1 MAGVSA
7 GPDAFFSVKPAE
19 LAKPECFAVR
29 RDEIDSLSLSVSI
42 HTPALQTYLRKLRNN
57 PATTNS
63 LRAYVDINPSLDL
76 SELDADTL
84 VSFIPMEAVSED
96 GIGEYNTQNRH
107 FRDVRTGYT
116 RFADD
121 DILWAKITPSMQ
133 NGKSCIATKLTNG
146 VGFGSTEFHVLRV
159 KSSRVSKEF
168 VFEFLSQDTLR
179 NVAIHAFTGSA
190 GQQRVPD
197 AFLENLPFPELSETH
212 QNELVALM
220 DAARAERKAK
230 LAYADALFAGV
241 DDFVLDALGIVPPKD
256 DTSRAFAARLSQMG
270 GEKRLNAEYYHPERT
285 TALSALQATSENLTS
300 SLLMEVV
307 NFEREQLKT
316 PSENYLSLAHVQ
328 GNTGELTDATDTA
341 SGNCLAFQTDD
352 VLFARLRPYL
362 NKVYRAEMNGCCST
376 EFHVLRVKDCKS
388 LLPEYLA
395 AILRSRIALAQTVHM
410 MTGNTHPRLT
420 NYDVATLA
428 IPIPSMDIQNVIATE
443 VKRRRNEARR
453 LRAEAEA
460 GWDAAKA
467 GFEARLLGS
476 TQ

>member
-29 RDEIDSLSLSVSI
+29 REETQQRLDPAFHNTPDMATVISTIHQNTHTIAEFCEFIDSGRPVSQR
-42 HTPALQTYLRKLRNN
+42 LC
-57 PATTNS
+57 
-63 LRAYVDINPSLDL
+63 
-76 SELDADTL
+76 
-84 VSFIPMEAVSED
+84 ED
-96 GIGEYNTQNRH
+96 GIPAYEVGHILSGELNDTDVWVSPKSDRILERHDLLTGRVGGLGAIAEYESEIPASFSDNVLRLRPKEENKSRSAFVAEYLNSSIGNTQLL
-107 FRDVRTGYT
+107 RDSRGSLQKVVTQKSLGS
-116 RFADD
+116 
-121 DILWAKITPSMQ
+121 IIVPSLGELEIKIT
-133 NGKSCIATKLTNG
+133 A
-146 VGFGSTEFHVLRV
+146 
-159 KSSRVSKEF
+159 
-168 VFEFLSQDTLR
+168 
-179 NVAIHAFTGSA
+179 
-190 GQQRVPD
+190 
-197 AFLENLPFPELSETH
+197 NLK
-212 QNELVALM
+212 
-220 DAARAERKAK
+220 AARAERKAK
-230 LAYADALFAGV
+230 LADADALLAGV
-241 DDFVLDALGIVPPKD
+241 DDFVLDALGIVPPTD
-256 DTSRAFAARLSQMG
+256 ETRRSFAVRPSQVG

-285 TALSALQATSENLTS
+285 RALSALQATPENMTS
-300 SLLMEVV
+300 RRLMEVV

-316 PSENYLSLAHVQ
+316 PGENYLSLAHVQ

-376 EFHVLRVKDCKS
+376 EFHVLRVKDHKS

-420 NYDVATLA
+420 NYDVTTLT
-428 IPIPSMDIQNVIATE
+428 IPIPSMDVQIVIATE

-467 GFEARLLGS
+467 RFEEQLLGS
-476 TQ
+476 AS